1 MCENDYI
8 LSKTIIT
15 KVKKNKYWFDY
26 DYNMNLYRGCNH
38 NCIYCDSRS
47 EIYNIDNFSKVK
59 YKKNAVEILNKELKT
74 KREKGVIATGAM
86 SDPYNKLEET
96 INLTRDAL
104 KVIKSNGFGVFIM
117 TKSDLIMRDI
127 DILKEIKEHTPVVV
141 AMTITSF
148 DDDIAKIIEP
158 FAPSTSRR
166 FKALER
172 LKSEGIYA
180 GIMLMPILPFIND
193 SEENISKIINKS
205 KEINLDFIYPLF
217 GVTLRD
223 NQREYYFDKLDRN
236 FPNLKHKYIKTYG
249 NNYYCEVKNKKN
261 LEEIFGKLN
270 KNNEIITDIE
280 KINID
285 YRSRYKMEQLSL
297 FNFNKEV

>member
-1 MCENDYI
+1 
-8 LSKTIIT
+8 
-15 KVKKNKYWFDY
+15 
-26 DYNMNLYRGCNH
+26 RQ
-38 NCIYCDSRS
+38 
-47 EIYNIDNFSKVK
+47 
-59 YKKNAVEILNKELKT
+59 
-74 KREKGVIATGAM
+74 KGVIATGAM

-104 KVIKSNGFGVFIM
+104 KIIKSNGFGVFIM
-117 TKSDLIMRDI
+117 TKSDLIIRDI
-127 DILKEIKEHTPVVV
+127 DILKEIKQHSPVVV

-148 DDDIAKIIEP
+148 DDDLAKIVEP

-166 FKALER
+166 FEALEI

-180 GIMLMPILPFIND
+180 GIMLMPVLPFIND
-193 SEENISKIINKS
+193 NEENIIKIVNKS
-205 KEINLDFIYPLF
+205 KQINLDFIYPSF

-223 NQREYYFDKLDRN
+223 NQRDYYFDKLDKS
-236 FPNLKHKYIKTYG
+236 FPNLKDKYIKTYG
-249 NNYYCEVKNKKN
+249 NNYYCEVKNKKK
-261 LEEIFGKLN
+261 LEDIFAKLN

-285 YRSRYKMEQLSL
+285 YRSRYKKEQLSL